1 MTAPAARGEPI
12 RILVVDDHPVVC
24 DGLRALLDRQADMRV
39 VGEAGDAA
47 EALTAFRR
55 LRPDVTLLDL
65 RLPDRSGV
73 EVLRD
78 ITAEFPGARVVVLTT
93 FDGDED
99 IYRALRAGARGY
111 LLKDMFRGELIDA
124 VRAVH
129 AGLRRVPAAVA
140 ERLAER
146 VPRSDLTPRE
156 HDVLELIVAGQSNRE
171 IGAVLGITQ
180 GTVKGYVNTLLTKLG
195 VSDRTQAALAALRR
209 GLVRP
214 K

>member
-1 MTAPAARGEPI
+1 MSAARPGEVI
-12 RILVVDDHPVVC
+12 RILVVDDHPIVC
-24 DGLRALLDRQADMRV
+24 DGLRALLDRQPDLRV

-47 EALTAFRR
+47 SALSEFRR

-73 EVLRD
+73 EVLQELG
-78 ITAEFPGARVVVLTT
+78 AEFPGVRVVVLTT

-146 VPRSDLTPRE
+146 MPGSDLTPRE
-156 HDVLELIVAGQSNRE
+156 HDVLELIVAGHGNRA
-171 IGAVLGITQ
+171 IGTLLGITE
-180 GTVKGYVNTLLTKLG
+180 GTVKGYVNTLLPKLG
-195 VSDRTQAALAALRR
+195 VGDRTQAALAALRR
-209 GLVRP
+209 GIVWPR
-214 K
+214 